1 MLREEAAAFK
11 ANDAG
16 YRDALCRRIRIVV
29 RNAEVHEGQELA
41 VYFDDR
47 SSIHLS
53 LRPEDLIGGE
63 HATFWSRSG
72 GLWVW

>member
-1 MLREEAAAFK
+1 
-11 ANDAG
+11 
-16 YRDALCRRIRIVV
+16 
-29 RNAEVHEGQELA
+29 VHEGQELA